1 MIEEEELKKRKWPAP
16 KIPFRFEKLTE
27 EQRILREAYSR
38 IGADYTRDV
47 YVREGKVILRP
58 LGWKGIVKPI
68 PPEECAITSLARDP
82 RGRIFGATSGRR
94 SHLFVYDP
102 DLDYVEEMGVLG
114 QNVCVKHSLVVCSDE
129 LLIAGTKSCK
139 PGEALQGQIISCRI
153 DPYSLLEA
161 SPVATP
167 VEGEGIAALTI
178 DDSKK
183 TIYGL
188 STESGTFFTYEVDSG
203 KVQLHGKVDEIGD
216 FSDVLLSGPDGCV
229 YGGKRLGWLYRY
241 NPAEQRI
248 IPLDVQIPSFR
259 GRAMYNKVDSLALDE
274 ITGIIYGGSADGV
287 VFSFDPESRQIICL
301 GKPTTARR
309 VRALT
314 VGNDGVVY
322 GVSGDVSGLAHLF
335 RYDPETRDLRD
346 LGVPRA
352 ASEQWWHGY
361 EFDAAITG
369 LHGEIYLG
377 EADRISH
384 LFIYFPP
391 IRKCSAYECNEH

>member
-1 MIEEEELKKRKWPAP
+1 MIEEEELRKRKWPVP

-68 PPEECAITSLARDP
+68 PPEECAITSLARDS

-102 DLDYVEEMGVLG
+102 DLDYVEDMGVLG
-114 QNVCVKHSLVVCSDE
+114 QNCSIRHSLVICSDE
-129 LLIAGTKSCK
+129 FLIAGTRAYKL
-139 PGEALQGQIISCRI
+139 GEAPQGQIISCKI
-153 DPYSLLEA
+153 GPYSLLET

-183 TIYGL
+183 TVYGL
-188 STESGTFFTYEVDSG
+188 STESGTFFTYEVDSS
-203 KVQLHGKVDEIGD
+203 KVELHGKVDEIGD
-216 FSDVLLSGPDGCV
+216 FSDVLLKGPDGCA
-229 YGGKRLGWLYRY
+229 YGGKRLGQLYKY
-241 NPAEQRI
+241 DPAEERVT
-248 IPLDVQIPSFR
+248 PLNVQIPSFR
-259 GRAMYNKVDSLALDE
+259 GRAMYNKVDSMALDE
-274 ITGIIYGGSADGV
+274 VTGIIYGGSADGIL
-287 VFSFDPESRQIICL
+287 FSFDPQSGQIICL
-301 GKPTTARR
+301 GKPTPARR
-309 VRALT
+309 IRALA

-322 GVSGDVSGLAHLF
+322 GVGGDVNGAAHMF

-352 ASEQWWHGY
+352 TSQQWWHGY

-391 IRKCSAYECNEH
+391 IRKRGALECNQC